1 MNILTHAWRL
11 VRREPRRAAASA
23 LGVTIASALLM
34 SIVLFGAAS
43 GTTVSRRALAALP
56 MDAQAILAPGFDAG
70 AAASLVTADPAVS
83 TSAPLD
89 LVHFDAATRTTA
101 TAATQASAG
110 VLVGI
115 DPGFTD
121 TTGLFRLSAGSVKA
135 GEITV
140 SRDLATNLGLVPGD
154 RATFSLPGGG
164 RADFVVSGVVD
175 ITGADLLLGPI
186 DAAHRAVA
194 ANAPTNVAVTDR
206 QTLATVAAG
215 IPAGAVATD
224 PASSATAPTAG
235 SGTTSP
241 VLAAEPA
248 VLREILLRYDH
259 AQLPGNP
266 TDAQRWLDLVRRR
279 IERAAAGS
287 VTVVDDASA
296 TLEPVAKDL
305 AWGQVLFI
313 FLGLPGI
320 VLALALSR
328 FATDAS
334 ADATR
339 RHAALLR
346 ARGAT
351 RSQILATF
359 LGSAALT
366 SFLGA
371 IVGATAGVV
380 LSLLVF
386 GPELLAA
393 DPITT
398 IASAGLVTIIASATL
413 STIAASLPL
422 RDQLQGELAGGR
434 HELLRTRPVL
444 WARLYLD
451 VIALVAAA
459 VIFLTI
465 GGKTQPVL
473 TTEGNPTV
481 SLAITSFVAP
491 LLFWVGGT
499 LVLVR
504 LVDRAM
510 RRGLRP
516 TWILQRLLGPGGL
529 LAARSVSARARAAT
543 RAIVLLAL
551 ALSFATSV
559 LTFDATYRQQQRVDA
574 ALTLG
579 ADLKAVPT
587 VVGDASAAGAV
598 AGPGV
603 AAVTPFVDRVVYVGS
618 EAQDL
623 LAIDATSLAATAP
636 LSDSFFQGTSASAA
650 MAMLAGQPDAIFVS
664 AETATDY
671 SIVPGD
677 RIRIRVPDVNGN
689 LREVDFRM
697 AGIALEF
704 PTAPKDAF
712 LVANLDYVA
721 RQTGNS
727 QISFV
732 LARADGATTGRDL
745 AQRLGPDWTVTDLH
759 AVNVR
764 LANSVT
770 SVDLSALVALDLGF
784 AILIASVGVALFLLA
799 GLSERRQELAT
810 LTAIGAEPSQLRAA
824 ITGETGIVG
833 IAGLAIG
840 IPTGAIVGATLL
852 AILAGVFDPPAD
864 VPVFPI
870 VGIGLVAASAAV
882 GLLGASVVGGRAVGR
897 IDVMRGLRER

>member
-1 MNILTHAWRL
+1 MNILVHAWRL
-11 VRREPRRAAASA
+11 VSRERRRAASSA

-34 SIVLFGAAS
+34 SIVLFGTAS

-56 MDAQAILAPGFDAG
+56 MDAQAVLAPGADAG
-70 AAASLVTADPAVS
+70 AVGTLVAGDPAVTAS
-83 TSAPLD
+83 VAFD
-89 LVHFDAATRTTA
+89 LVHFDAAARTTS
-101 TAATQASAG
+101 TAATQTSAG

-115 DPGFTD
+115 DAAFPG
-121 TTGLFRLSAGSVKA
+121 TTGLFQVSAGAVKPGQA
-135 GEITV
+135 TV

-154 RATFSLPGGG
+154 RTTFNLPGGG
-164 RADFVVSGVVD
+164 HVELVVSGVVD

-194 ANAPTNVAVTDR
+194 ANAPTNVAVMDR
-206 QTLATVAAG
+206 QTLASISARV
-215 IPAGAVATD
+215 PAGAVATD
-224 PASSATAPTAG
+224 PASSGTAPTAG
-235 SGTTSP
+235 SGTTTP
-241 VLAAEPA
+241 VLASEPA
-248 VLREILLRYDH
+248 VLHEVLLRYDH

-266 TDAQRWLDLVRRR
+266 SEAQRWLDLVRRR

-287 VTVVDDASA
+287 ITVVDDASA

-313 FLGLPGI
+313 FIGLPGI

-346 ARGAT
+346 SRGAT
-351 RSQILATF
+351 RSQLLTTF
-359 LGSAALT
+359 LGGAALT
-366 SFLGA
+366 SLLGA
-371 IVGATAGVV
+371 TVGAAAGVV
-380 LSLLVF
+380 LSMLVF

-393 DPITT
+393 DPVLAIVT
-398 IASAGLVTIIASATL
+398 AGLFTIIATAAL
-413 STIAASLPL
+413 STIAAGMPL
-422 RDQLQGELAGGR
+422 RDQLRGELAGER
-434 HELLRTRPVL
+434 HELLRARPPL

-451 VIALVAAA
+451 VIGLAAAA
-459 VIFLTI
+459 VIFVTI
-465 GGKTQPVL
+465 GSSTQPVL

-481 SLAITSFVAP
+481 SLAITSFLAP
-491 LLFWVGGT
+491 LLFWIGGT
-499 LVLVR
+499 MVLLR

-510 RRGLRP
+510 RRGVRS
-516 TWILQRLLGPGGL
+516 TRILQRLLGPGGF
-529 LAARSVSARARAAT
+529 LAARSVTARARAAT

-579 ADLKAVPT
+579 ADLKAVPA
-587 VVGDASAAGAV
+587 VVADATTAAAV

-623 LAIDATSLAATAP
+623 LAVDPMSLAATAP
-636 LSDSFFQGTSASAA
+636 LSDSFFRGTTASAA
-650 MAMLAGQPDAIFVS
+650 MAALAAQPDAIFVS

-677 RIRIRVPDVNGN
+677 RIRIRVPDATGQ

-697 AGIALEF
+697 AGVALEF

-732 LARADGATTGRDL
+732 LARADGGTTGQDL
-745 AQRLGPDWTVTDLH
+745 AKRLGAGWTVTDLH
-759 AVNVR
+759 AVDVR

-784 AILIASVGVALFLLA
+784 AVLIASVGVALFLLA
-799 GLSERRQELAT
+799 GLSERRRELAT
-810 LTAIGAEPSQLRAA
+810 LIAIGAEPSQMRAT
-824 ITGETGIVG
+824 ISGETGIVG

-840 IPTGAIVGATLL
+840 IPTGVVVGATLL

-864 VPVFPI
+864 VPVFPLI
-870 VGIGLVAASAAV
+870 GIGLVAATATA
-882 GLLGASVVGGRAVGR
+882 GLVAASVIGNRAVGR